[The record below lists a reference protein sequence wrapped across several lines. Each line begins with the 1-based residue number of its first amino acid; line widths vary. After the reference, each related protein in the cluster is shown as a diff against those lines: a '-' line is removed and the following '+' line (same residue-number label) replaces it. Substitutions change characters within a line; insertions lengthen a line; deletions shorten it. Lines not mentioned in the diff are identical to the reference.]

1 MYERRELLKLGAA
14 LGGCAALPQSI
25 TSALA
30 ASRPAAFGWKV
41 QPAEAA
47 GMTREGLDGVRAA
60 IQKNID
66 AKLIAG
72 AVTAVARHNKLVL
85 FDAQGWADVEARK
98 PMRTDSLFRM
108 MSSTKVVTAV
118 AVMMMVEEGKL
129 ALEDPVSKFIPS
141 FHNQRVISGT
151 TTVPATRD
159 ITVKD
164 LLTHT
169 SGLSSGEQGVA
180 AGTASLSNKVDRGP
194 DATLAS
200 VVPQLG
206 SNPLDF
212 QPGTKFR
219 YSPLDGMDTLLYL
232 VELRSGMS
240 AERFVKERI
249 LQPLDMRSTFFH
261 LPKSQAQR
269 LVNVYEAKDGKLNPR
284 PGLLDKV
291 PAHYTSGAG
300 GLVSCAHDMLNFELM
315 LLNWGTFNGRRLLK
329 PDTVSLIA
337 RNHVGTLFSDWI
349 PFITGGNGFGLS
361 VRILEDEAKGGG
373 RAVGAFG
380 WGGAYGTETWA
391 DPKLDMACVMLIQM
405 EPAAPNVKS
414 DFAQA
419 LRRSI
424 VA

>member
-1 MYERRELLKLGAA
+1 MLERRELLKIGAA
-14 LGGCAALPQSI
+14 LGGCAALPHSI
-25 TSALA
+25 ASALA
-30 ASRPAAFGWKV
+30 ASRVPAFSWKL

-47 GMTREGLDGVRAA
+47 GMTREGLAGARAA

-66 AKLIAG
+66 AKVIAG

-85 FDAQGWADVEARK
+85 FEAQGWSDVEARK

-118 AVMMMVEEGKL
+118 AVMMMVEEGKF

-141 FHNQRVISGT
+141 FHNQRVMQGN
-151 TTVPATRD
+151 TTVPANRD
-159 ITVKD
+159 ITIKD

-169 SGLSSGEQGVA
+169 SGLSGGEQGVA
-180 AGTASLSNKVDRGP
+180 AGAASLSNKADRGP
-194 DATLAS
+194 GATLAS

-206 SNPLDF
+206 SNALDF

-232 VELRSGMS
+232 VELRSGMP
-240 AERFVKERI
+240 AEHFVKKRI
-249 LQPLDMRSTFFH
+249 LQPLEMRSTYFH
-261 LPKSQAQR
+261 VPPSQADR
-269 LVNVYEAKDGKLNPR
+269 IVKLYESKGGQFRTR
-284 PGLLDKV
+284 PGILDNM
-291 PAHYTSGAG
+291 PETYTSGAG
-300 GLVSCAHDMLNFELM
+300 GLISCAHDMLNFELM
-315 LLNWGTFNGRRLLK
+315 LLNGGTFNGRRLLK
-329 PDTVSLIA
+329 PETVALMA
-337 RNHVGTLFSDWI
+337 TNHVGTLFSDWI
-349 PFITGGNGFGLS
+349 PFMTGGNGFGLS
-361 VRILEDEAKGGG
+361 VRILEDEKKGGG
-373 RAVGAFG
+373 RSVGAFG

-405 EPAAPNVKS
+405 DPAAPNVKI
-414 DFAQA
+414 DFTEA